1 MSGSGTDEART
12 GDGAPA
18 GGPRRR
24 RVLPGLG
31 IALLILAVPV
41 GGTVWL
47 FQDELFHPFGDSR
60 ACEGSEV
67 PLSDVVGAAD
77 AAIPEDATDIHHVTR
92 NGSAQVT
99 FVSRRMPDFL
109 HRTGLVPYGTSVFAS
124 RYRSKY
130 ALVDGETE
138 LPAGLCGSGVRG
150 PVMTYGGSSVSVMV
164 ERSPFN
170 EESFRRPARALVTYR
185 TP

>member
-1 MSGSGTDEART
+1 MSDSRTDDAWAG
-12 GDGAPA
+12 GDAPA
-18 GGPRRR
+18 GGPRGRR
-24 RVLPGLG
+24 ALPRLAIAVLL
-31 IALLILAVPV
+31 LAVPV

-47 FQDELFHPFGDSR
+47 FQDELFHPFGDAR

-77 AAIPEDATDIHHVTR
+77 AAIPEDATDIHYFTR

-109 HRTGLVPYGTSVFAS
+109 HRTGMVPDGTSVFAS
-124 RYRSKY
+124 RDSGKY
-130 ALVDGETE
+130 ALGDGETE
-138 LPAGLCGSGVRG
+138 LPAGMCGSGVRG
-150 PVMTYGGSSVSVMV
+150 PVLTYDSSTVSVMV
-164 ERSPFN
+164 ERSPFTD
-170 EESFRRPARALVTYR
+170 ESFRSPARALVTYR